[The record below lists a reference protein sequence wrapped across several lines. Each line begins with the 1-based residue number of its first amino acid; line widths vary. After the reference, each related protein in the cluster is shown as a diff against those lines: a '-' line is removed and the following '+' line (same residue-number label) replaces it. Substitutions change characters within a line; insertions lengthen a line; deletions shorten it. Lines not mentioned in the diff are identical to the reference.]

1 MHSSETPLHLATAPL
16 GNLAAYDVG
25 ERVLERIVIASDDL
39 AKRVLRLRT
48 SRGDIG
54 LRLAAGRQG
63 ADGDVLYADDSLVI
77 ALDVAPDDVLVCR
90 PRTIA
95 QALGIAHA
103 LGNRHLPVQID
114 GDTLVVRYDRLIED
128 LFAASDVAYAREC
141 RKLGAPFRHAHAP
154 HGHA

>member
-1 MHSSETPLHLATAPL
+1 MRSSDTTLLIVTAPL
-16 GNLAAYDVG
+16 ENLAAYDVG
-25 ERVLERIVIASDDL
+25 GREVERVAVTSDDL
-39 AKRVLRLRT
+39 AKRVLRFHT

-54 LRLAAGRQG
+54 LRFPAGHPC

-77 ALDVAPDDVLVCR
+77 ALDVTPDDVLVCR

-103 LGNRHLPVQID
+103 LGNRHVPVQSD
-114 GDTLVVRYDRLIED
+114 GEALVVRYDRLIED
-128 LFAASDVAYAREC
+128 LFVASDVAYDREY